1 MLLHSQGA
9 VDVAILRA
17 ADATGVDSAFL
28 LGAAKRESGFDP
40 AAKAATSSAQG
51 LFQFVEQ
58 TWLATLKRHGAAH
71 GYARYAE
78 LIERAPDGRYRAV
91 NPEARKTVMSLRLDA
106 HASALMA
113 GEMAAEHAAFLR
125 QRIGREA
132 TAGELYMAHFLG
144 QEGSARLIGATRTA
158 PGANAAAMFPDAAR
172 TNPSIFRRAGKV
184 VTVAELYANLAG
196 GASAPASIRADARV
210 TLERSAGGD
219 GLRGE
224 TAFIHYAAA
233 RRADDLRRRLSPS
246 PPALRGPQRSTFA
259 GGMDASGLRGRERA

>member
-28 LGAAKRESGFDP
+28 LGAARRESGFDP
-40 AAKAATSSAQG
+40 AAKAPTSSAQG

-132 TAGELYMAHFLG
+132 TPGELYMAHFLG
-144 QEGSARLIGATRTA
+144 QEGSARLIGATRTT
-158 PGANAAAMFPDAAR
+158 PDANAAAMFPDAAR
-172 TNPSIFRRAGKV
+172 TNPSIFRRAGKA
-184 VTVAELYANLAG
+184 VTVAELYADLAG
-196 GASAPASIRADARV
+196 GQLA
-210 TLERSAGGD
+210 RSAAAD
-219 GLRGE
+219 GPRGE
-224 TAFIHYAAA
+224 TAFARYAAA

-259 GGMDASGLRGRERA
+259 GGLDAAGLRGRERA